1 MSKNETK
8 LKKLHEKFNLA
19 ENTIDQMTA
28 VVDSF
33 EDDLTPLEI
42 TEVGQPGEYLPEITT
57 QKEVFSLDLLKSD
70 FMTMRSN
77 ILSVINRGQQILK
90 DTGTLEIGDM
100 KASQLEALAN
110 LQKSTGDNIKL
121 LVGIYKDIIAV
132 EKDKYVLLNGLNQ
145 EILGAGQGQIQV
157 SPGATLNQ
165 NVIVAGS
172 THDILRLME
181 KAKEETNGSND

>member
-8 LKKLHEKFNLA
+8 LKNLHEKFNLA
-19 ENTIDQMTA
+19 ENAIDQMTV
-28 VVDSF
+28 VVDSL
-33 EDDLTPLEI
+33 EEDLTSLEV
-42 TEVGQPGEYLPEITT
+42 TEIGQPGEYLPENNS
-57 QKEVFSLDLLKSD
+57 QKEVFTLDLLKSD

-77 ILSVINRGQQILK
+77 IMSVINRGQKILEE
-90 DTGTLEIGDM
+90 TGTLEIGDM
-100 KASQLEALAN
+100 KASQLEALAQ

-121 LVGIYKDIIAV
+121 LMGIYRDIIAV
-132 EKDKYVLLNGLNQ
+132 EKDKYILMNGLNQ
-145 EILGAGQGQIQV
+145 EMLGAGQGQIQV
-157 SPGATLNQ
+157 AAGATLNQ